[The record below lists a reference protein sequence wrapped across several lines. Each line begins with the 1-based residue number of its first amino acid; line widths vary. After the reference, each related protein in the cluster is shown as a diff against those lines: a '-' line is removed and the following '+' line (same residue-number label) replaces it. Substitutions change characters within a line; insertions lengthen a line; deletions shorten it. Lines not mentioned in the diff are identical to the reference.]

1 MSGYP
6 ERMSQPSHNAPGR
19 VGAFFDLDQTL
30 VRGASTWFV
39 VRTLVRHVHVDPGTV
54 LFALRR
60 TFSYDLFGEGRGASH
75 MDTVVRRAACAVD
88 GQDEDRMRSLVEEV
102 WQTSLAPRLYAR
114 SVERLRHHV
123 DLGHEVWIVTAS
135 PWLVAECAAA
145 HLGAT
150 GGRGTRLR
158 VVDHRITAD
167 LEGHVVHGGRKAEA
181 VAQIAADRGIDL
193 ARSWAYSDSC
203 QDTPLLESV
212 GHPVAVNADRH
223 LRRTARARGWER
235 LTSRTRADATR
246 SHLLQVGATLV
257 ACVGAAGLVTLVLTA
272 LPLR

>member
-1 MSGYP
+1 MQVQPFDHPAGLAVV
-6 ERMSQPSHNAPGR
+6 ER
-19 VGAFFDLDQTL
+19 DTL
-30 VRGASTWFV
+30 ETDVAGPHRQCRGA
-39 VRTLVRHVHVDPGTV
+39 
-54 LFALRR
+54 
-60 TFSYDLFGEGRGASH
+60 
-75 MDTVVRRAACAVD
+75 
-88 GQDEDRMRSLVEEV
+88 
-102 WQTSLAPRLYAR
+102 
-114 SVERLRHHV
+114 
-123 DLGHEVWIVTAS
+123 
-135 PWLVAECAAA
+135 
-145 HLGAT
+145 
-150 GGRGTRLR
+150 
-158 VVDHRITAD
+158 
-167 LEGHVVHGGRKAEA
+167 GHVVHGGRKAEA

-246 SHLLQVGATLV
+246 SHLLQVGTTLV